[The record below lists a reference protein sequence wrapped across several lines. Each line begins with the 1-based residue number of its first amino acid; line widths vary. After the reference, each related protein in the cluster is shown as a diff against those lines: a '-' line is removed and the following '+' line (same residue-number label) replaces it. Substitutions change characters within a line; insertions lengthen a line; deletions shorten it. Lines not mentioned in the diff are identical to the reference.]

1 MTARPLFHNL
11 AAGSGNGGGL
21 KESAARIASGIDALN
36 RMVGNA
42 VSWLTLAMVL
52 VTTVI
57 VVLRYVFEFGVIW
70 LQESVT
76 WMHAVVFMLG
86 AAYTLERDEHVR
98 VDIFY
103 RRMSE
108 RGRALVDAAGVLL
121 FVLPLCGWIAYE
133 SWGYVATSWAI
144 AEVSVNAGGLP
155 YPFVPLSKTLL
166 LGMPLLVALQGLSL
180 LLSSLLRLR
189 STR

>member
-1 MTARPLFHNL
+1 MKT
-11 AAGSGNGGGL
+11 
-21 KESAARIASGIDALN
+21 SAARIASGIDALN
-36 RMVGNA
+36 RITGQA

-52 VTTVI
+52 VTTLI
-57 VVLRYVFEFGVIW
+57 VVLRYAFEFGVIW
-70 LQESVT
+70 LQESLT

-103 RRMSE
+103 RGMSE

-133 SWGYVATSWAI
+133 SWSYVAASWAMG
-144 AEVSVNAGGLP
+144 EVSVNAGGLP
-155 YPFVPLSKTLL
+155 YPFVPLSKSLL
-166 LGMPLLVALQGLSL
+166 LLMPMLIALQAVSM
-180 LLSSLLRLR
+180 LLSSLMRLGR
-189 STR
+189 D